1 MSLNWK
7 NESRVDSYAKKLSQ
21 RVMSFE
27 EAVNEVMEK
36 TSVIEE
42 LLNELGQCEI
52 NREDL
57 SQKLK
62 SIQKIIDEFNF

>member
-21 RVMSFE
+21 RVMTFE

-36 TSVIEE
+36 TSFIEE
-42 LLNELGQCEI
+42 LLNELG
-52 NREDL
+52 
-57 SQKLK
+57 
-62 SIQKIIDEFNF
+62 

>member
-7 NESRVDSYAKKLSQ
+7 NESRVEQYSMKLSQ
-21 RVMSFE
+21 RVMAFE

-42 LLNELGQCEI
+42 FLNELGECEVQREALA
-52 NREDL
+52 NR
-57 SQKLK
+57 LK
-62 SIQKIIDEFNF
+62 SIQKIVDEFNF